1 VRKGTDIQLITL
13 PEAKADAPEGSV
25 PVLDLTHLGKFKLVR
40 CSLSTSYRVE
50 LTNKL
55 GKGRLDRPFIVKTR
69 FVSRL
74 AEQKIKEAGGV
85 IKLVA

>member
-1 VRKGTDIQLITL
+1 MLLK
-13 PEAKADAPEGSV
+13 V
-25 PVLDLTHLGKFKLVR
+25 PSQF
-40 CSLSTSYRVE
+40 STSLISVNSSSYVLILLKFE
-50 LTNKL
+50 VKLTTQL

-69 FVSRL
+69 FVSKL

>member
-1 VRKGTDIQLITL
+1 MLLK
-13 PEAKADAPEGSV
+13 V
-25 PVLDLTHLGKFKLVR
+25 PSQF
-40 CSLSTSYRVE
+40 STSLISVNSSSYVISYYMLRMK
-50 LTNKL
+50 TNKQL